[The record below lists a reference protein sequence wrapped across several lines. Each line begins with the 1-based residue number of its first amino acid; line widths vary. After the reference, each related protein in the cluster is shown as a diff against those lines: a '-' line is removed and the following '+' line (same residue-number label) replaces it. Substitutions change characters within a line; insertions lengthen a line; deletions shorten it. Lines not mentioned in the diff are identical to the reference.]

1 MTRVETGASDVDFE
15 TGVIGRPTLHDDTIR
30 LVEHDSAWPEEFERE
45 AARIRAL
52 LGPAA
57 LRVDHVGSTSVPG
70 LAAKPIID
78 VVLTVVDSS
87 DDAVYVPALEAAR
100 YVLRAREPE
109 WFEHRLLN
117 APDADVNLH
126 VFSADCSEIDR
137 MIRFRDHLRVDEA
150 DRVLYERTKRDLA
163 CALEVCPG
171 LRRRQDRRHRRHHDQ
186 SSAAAIAGAP
196 QARTGDTAS
205 RFRS

>member
-1 MTRVETGASDVDFE
+1 MTAVTGASGADFE
-15 TGVIGRPTLHDDTIR
+15 TGVIGGPTLHDDTIR
-30 LVEHDSAWPEEFERE
+30 LVEHDSAWPERFEQE

-87 DDAVYVPALEAAR
+87 DDAVYVPALEAAG

-126 VFSADCSEIDR
+126 VFSAGCSEIDR
-137 MIRFRDHLRVDEA
+137 MIRFREHLRVDEA

-163 CALEVCPG
+163 A
-171 LRRRQDRRHRRHHDQ
+171 RRWRYVQDYADAKTDVIVDIMTRAQ
-186 SSAAAIAGAP
+186 P
-196 QARTGDTAS
+196 LQ
-205 RFRS
+205 